1 MSTRYTNKGRRL
13 QRELESLEANV
24 ERRIVSNEI
33 TNNEFYLLTR
43 RLESI
48 KKSLR
53 EIRRD
58 YEANVNRAT
67 RNITPEN
74 RSAAI
79 SSIINGVKKTK
90 IGNMDESLARL
101 IQGENVSLNNVSLNN
116 VVRQASRLTTQA
128 GTLWRTEFLGA

>member
-1 MSTRYTNKGRRL
+1 MSTKYTNKGRKLR
-13 QRELESLEANV
+13 RELESLETNV
-24 ERRIVSNEI
+24 ERRLVSNEI
-33 TNNEFYLLTR
+33 TNSEFYLLTR
-43 RLESI
+43 KLESI

-58 YEANVNRAT
+58 YEANVNRVT

-74 RSAAI
+74 RRAV

-101 IQGENVSLNNVSLNN
+101 TQGENVSLNNVTRQLSQFTTEAGSLL
-116 VVRQASRLTTQA
+116 RS
-128 GTLWRTEFLGA
+128 EFSGESS